1 MARGTGATAGQPR
14 TGPTAGTAAE
24 TVVVLDDHGPF
35 GVLDA
40 AGDGRGRTDRPGA
53 FRLKALNRCVL
64 ARRRVEGAHPDD
76 RLPDGAFGTELRFPL
91 DAMEPAGAA
100 LCLMTSDRRFVEV
113 LTEMAGAEGGRDREA
128 LAADA
133 DLLALLDGAPAFD
146 PYLVR
151 RRLDRAGLD
160 PAGTFTAPSA
170 ETVAATHALQ
180 RDHLRPAIRAALAV
194 RRDGRTEDPPD
205 RDIDRTWATD
215 GIGTLARLVE
225 RLGVPAGD
233 VPAALDGWEAL
244 ACFALRRA
252 QARPLWDGLRA
263 WLIQGLRAA
272 PIGAD
277 WPDRQQ
283 REPFERALL
292 AFDTTA
298 GAVDTILADY
308 ATAYRDTIL
317 DRSAARPLAIVL
329 QDAPVTARRAGG
341 LMAAM
346 ARAVGC
352 WRRHGDTIAGG
363 GPVIGPPPRVADQ
376 IARALMR

>member
-1 MARGTGATAGQPR
+1 MARGTGAAAGPPW

-35 GVLDA
+35 GVLDL
-40 AGDGRGRTDRPGA
+40 AGADRGRHDAPGA
-53 FRLKALNRCVL
+53 FRLKALNRCVV

-76 RLPDGAFGTELRFPL
+76 RLADGAFGTELRFPL
-91 DAMEPAGAA
+91 DTAEPAGPA
-100 LCLMTSDRRFVEV
+100 LCVMTSDRRFGDV
-113 LTEMAGAEGGRDREA
+113 LAEMAGAETGRARDDHVA
-128 LAADA
+128 DAGLLAALDA
-133 DLLALLDGAPAFD
+133 LPAFD

-151 RRLDRAGLD
+151 MRLDRAGLD
-160 PAGTFTAPSA
+160 PAGTLTATAA

-180 RDHLRPAIRAALAV
+180 RDHLRPAMRAALAV
-194 RRDGRTEDPPD
+194 RRGGRTEEPSDAE
-205 RDIDRTWATD
+205 IDRLWAAE

-225 RLGVPAGD
+225 RLGVPGPA
-233 VPAALDGWEAL
+233 VPAALDGWEAA

-252 QARPLWDGLRA
+252 QVRPLWDGLRA
-263 WLIQGLRAA
+263 WLLQGLRAA

-292 AFDTTA
+292 AHDTTA
-298 GAVDTILADY
+298 GAVDGILADY
-308 ATAYRDTIL
+308 AGAYRDTIL
-317 DRSAARPLAIVL
+317 DRTAARPLAVLL
-329 QDAPVTARRAGG
+329 QDAPVVARRAGG

-352 WRRHGDTIAGG
+352 WRRHGGTIAGG
-363 GPVIGPPPRVADQ
+363 GPVIGPPARVADQ
-376 IARALMR
+376 IARALAR